1 MVKHFKEQK
10 YSSIKSEFL
19 KKGELFEDPEFPAN
33 SKSLFF
39 SKVESDVVWKRPKVS
54 KTTRTPKQ
62 IQAMP
67 IRIWIIALNIYI
79 LKHISITGIS
89 RTSRTNNNNNNNNNN
104 NTIYMFLDRTR
115 YWKRLLWCSGELH
128 FIFELQLNDV
138 AKYTT
143 YSTLHS

>member
-89 RTSRTNNNNNNNNNN
+89 RTSSTNNNNNNNNNN
-104 NTIYMFLDRTR
+104 KWEKYKPIEQRKDPHQKQEILLVWIDFWSLIYLASSDF
-115 YWKRLLWCSGELH
+115 
-128 FIFELQLNDV
+128 
-138 AKYTT
+138 
-143 YSTLHS
+143 YSVI